1 MAATARKLS
10 RSTARRRVVSEIVRQ
25 TGRHGANRWRRLGR
39 LRRPRGIR
47 QRRGPPGQRWRVAAS
62 SARADPQEPIT
73 ATLCRPRRAFPST
86 ISSPLTPPTIP
97 TADQPTSSPE
107 AFAGSFNRYKREHI
121 RRRVS
126 FGRRDGGYR
135 CLEVPD
141 IHVLADTRRFP
152 RVVDAD
158 LLSEAFGS
166 AALK

>member
-25 TGRHGANRWRRLGR
+25 TGRHGANRWRPLGR

-47 QRRGPPGQRWRVAAS
+47 QRRGPPGQRWIVAAS

-73 ATLCRPRRAFPST
+73 ATHCRPQRAFPST
-86 ISSPLTPPTIP
+86 ISSPLTPTSIP
-97 TADQPTSSPE
+97 TANQSTSSPE

-121 RRRVS
+121 RRRDL

-135 CLEVPD
+135 SLEVPD

-158 LLSEAFGS
+158 LLSEAFCS